1 LYALFPIWFSI
12 IQKKW
17 PFQVDAVC
25 LLPDHFH
32 YNPVKHGLVRHTI
45 EYPWSSFQRYIREGL
60 YEREWG
66 VIEDYFGAIGG
77 E

>member
-1 LYALFPIWFSI
+1 
-12 IQKKW
+12 
-17 PFQVDAVC
+17 VC